1 MPNMEALAA
10 LAFAGA
16 VGAAVG
22 ALMVRLLWA
31 RRLAERSLQL
41 QLAESQRRTEALEV
55 VRKAEEDHARTLLEL
70 QSGHQATL
78 FEIQREERERAEAA
92 VREAEERF
100 AQQLRR
106 RKEASLAVTVHPFVN
121 TARERGLFSSENVIE
136 IGYKYQL
143 LIQGLPCF
151 EPHTVVVETTRQKQ
165 VNDEMIELFKTK
177 AVELAQLAANVK
189 TGGATGALVSIAK
202 AVVQRVK

>member
-1 MPNMEALAA
+1 MPNMEAVAA
-10 LAFAGA
+10 LALASA
-16 VGAAVG
+16 VGAAIG
-22 ALMVRLLWA
+22 ALMLRLLWA
-31 RRLAERSLQL
+31 RRLVERSLHL
-41 QLAESQRRTEALEV
+41 QLAESQRKTEALEAA
-55 VRKAEEDHARTLLEL
+55 RKAEEGHARTLLEL
-70 QSGHQATL
+70 QTGHQATL

-100 AQQLRR
+100 AKQLRQ

-121 TARERGLFSSENVIE
+121 ASRQRGLFSSENVIE

-165 VNDEMIELFKTK
+165 VNDEMIELFKSK

-189 TGGATGALVSIAK
+189 TGGASGTLVSIAK
-202 AVVQRVK
+202 AVVQHVK

>member
-1 MPNMEALAA
+1 MPNVEALASLA
-10 LAFAGA
+10 LAAVAGA
-16 VGAAVG
+16 AIG
-22 ALMVRLLWA
+22 ALMIRVLWA
-31 RRLAERSLQL
+31 RRLAERSLQQQLAASQLKVEAVEAVRSAEEEHARMLL
-41 QLAESQRRTEALEV
+41 QLQA
-55 VRKAEEDHARTLLEL
+55 
-70 QSGHQATL
+70 GHQATL
-78 FEIQREERERAEAA
+78 FEMQREERERAEAA
-92 VREAEERF
+92 VRAAEERF
-100 AQQLRR
+100 AQQMRQ

-121 TARERGLFSSENVIE
+121 TSRERGLFSSENVIE

-189 TGGATGALVSIAK
+189 TGGAAGTIVSIAK
-202 AVVQRVK
+202 AVVQQVK